1 MCLSMDGPRPW
12 RGQRR
17 AEAWLRSRSPS
28 SSTLSPPLWAHMLG
42 RPGGLDVTGIGK
54 DQSQINCSSS
64 TNMISPS
71 IGNASM
77 NNQRGHV
84 SKKWWY
90 MGCELCKKR
99 LHNEGG
105 SYYCQPCDCRS
116 AIPMY
121 KFSLIAADETAEARF
136 FCHDIVAHHL
146 ICRNYNS
153 LLKPISY
160 PPGLPAQMLAIIPR
174 KYMFPVGLTV

>member
-1 MCLSMDGPRPW
+1 MGPGHGVASV
-12 RGQRR
+12 GQRHGFEVAR
-17 AEAWLRSRSPS
+17 PHLPPSLPHCGSTCWADQVAW
-28 SSTLSPPLWAHMLG
+28 TV
-42 RPGGLDVTGIGK
+42 PGL
-54 DQSQINCSSS
+54 INCSSS